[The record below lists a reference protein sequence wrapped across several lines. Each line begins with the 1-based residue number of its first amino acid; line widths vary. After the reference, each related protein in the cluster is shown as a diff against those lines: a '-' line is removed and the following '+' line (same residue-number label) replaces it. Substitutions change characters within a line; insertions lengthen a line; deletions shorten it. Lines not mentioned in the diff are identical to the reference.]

1 MTDSGIDFLLFLA
14 VSVYSVWYSRWCA
27 RIPDPCNLPLQK
39 PSPIADKGCIW
50 DIWNWIL
57 RNRTIRIPR
66 YYWRRLFIHIERIRL
81 SSLEERT
88 MNFVDN
94 WSMLTYNAMRNEAK
108 QSTGIPHRTIL
119 QAEYVHCLHCTVQS
133 STVQCTSI
141 HYWSAVQHNTL
152 THHTSIMFLGSNL
165 NTSPRVLLCEWV
177 ISITHSLVS
186 CCMKSMVRR
195 S

>member
-1 MTDSGIDFLLFLA
+1 MVLA
-14 VSVYSVWYSRWCA
+14 MMRV
-27 RIPDPCNLPLQK
+27 PDPCNLPLQK
-39 PSPIADKGCIW
+39 PSPIADKGCMW

-88 MNFVDN
+88 MNFLDN

-119 QAEYVHCLHCTVQS
+119 QSTCTVYI
-133 STVQCTSI
+133 VQYSP
-141 HYWSAVQHNTL
+141 VQYSVQVYIIGRRCNT
-152 THHTSIMFLGSNL
+152 THWH
-165 NTSPRVLLCEWV
+165 
-177 ISITHSLVS
+177 ITHPSCFLVQIWIRLLVS
-186 CCMKSMVRR
+186 CVSE
-195 S
+195 